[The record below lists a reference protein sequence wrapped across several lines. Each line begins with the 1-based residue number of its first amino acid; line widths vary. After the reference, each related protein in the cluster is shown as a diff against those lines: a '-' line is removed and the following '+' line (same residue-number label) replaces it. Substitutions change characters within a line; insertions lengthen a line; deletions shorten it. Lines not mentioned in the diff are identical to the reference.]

1 MAILATLQIITHVYV
16 VVLGSQIVRLAIEG
30 AVWPAP
36 PALGP
41 TNVYDR
47 LVAAKDFLLVTNK

>member
-1 MAILATLQIITHVYV
+1 MAILATLQIIIHVYV

-30 AVWPAP
+30 AVLPAP

-41 TNVYDR
+41 TNLYDR
-47 LVAAKDFLLVTNK
+47 LLAATNFLLVTNK